1 MQELLK
7 IACLQVDIQW
17 VNPVENLKYYAE
29 SIEKLIS
36 EVHLV
41 ILPEMFSTGF
51 SMQPE
56 NCAETMDGLSVSW
69 MKEIALKRNLAVMGS
84 LVIIENNNYYNRLVF
99 VNLRGE
105 LEYYDKRHLFTLA
118 GEDQVYTSGNEKIII
133 EYLGWKIR
141 PLICYDLR
149 FPVWSRN
156 NDDYDLL
163 VYIANW
169 PKPRIIAWDTLLR
182 ARAIENLSYVIGVN
196 RVGSD
201 ANNLEYIGHT
211 QIINPLG
218 EVINSSIERQIC
230 IVETSINKTTL
241 LEIREKLQF
250 SNDKDSFSFD
260 K

>member
-182 ARAIENLSYVIGVN
+182 ARAIENLSYILN
-196 RVGSD
+196 
-201 ANNLEYIGHT
+201 Y
-211 QIINPLG
+211 
-218 EVINSSIERQIC
+218 
-230 IVETSINKTTL
+230 
-241 LEIREKLQF
+241 
-250 SNDKDSFSFD
+250 
-260 K
+260 

>member
-133 EYLGWKIR
+133 EYL
-141 PLICYDLR
+141 
-149 FPVWSRN
+149 
-156 NDDYDLL
+156 
-163 VYIANW
+163 
-169 PKPRIIAWDTLLR
+169 
-182 ARAIENLSYVIGVN
+182 E
-196 RVGSD
+196 
-201 ANNLEYIGHT
+201 
-211 QIINPLG
+211 
-218 EVINSSIERQIC
+218 NSSF
-230 IVETSINKTTL
+230 NL
-241 LEIREKLQF
+241 L
-250 SNDKDSFSFD
+250 
-260 K
+260 